1 MRLTPEYMNRLNNQ
15 MADILK
21 SYKDISV
28 AQLNQRFDIDTK
40 AKNGL
45 GMLTARL
52 VSTTWSDIA
61 PAITSKEIVFKT
73 VQLTKYGQLK
83 ESMSLPVFDYCGIVK
98 EEWANSTL
106 RKYFWDT
113 VFIFTVYQTVGKEQ
127 YLKKLVIW
135 QAPEDILDKD
145 FCEVWTRAKE
155 LLLQGKIVKYID
167 DSDRYHTYFPSLQES
182 PYLHIRP
189 HAQNRADTKPL
200 PVPDKLTGL
209 TRYAKHSFWLNRS
222 FILKV
227 VSRGTAL

>member
-1 MRLTPEYMNRLNNQ
+1 MRLTTEYMEQLNDQ

-28 AQLNQRFDIDTK
+28 AQLNQRFDIETK

-45 GMLTARL
+45 GILTARL

-61 PAITSKEIVFKT
+61 PAIASKEIVFKT

-83 ESMSLPVFDYCGIVK
+83 EAMSLPVFDYCGIVK
-98 EEWANSTL
+98 EEWEQSTL

-113 VFIFTVYQTVGKEQ
+113 VFIFTVYQAVGKEQ

-135 QAPEDILDKD
+135 QAPENILDKD
-145 FCEVWTRAKE
+145 FYEVWIRTKG

-167 DSDRYHTYFPSLQES
+167 DSGRYHTYFPNSQES

-200 PVPDKLTGL
+200 PFPDKLTGL
-209 TRYAKHSFWLNRS
+209 THYVKHSFWLNRS

-227 VSRGTAL
+227 VSRGI